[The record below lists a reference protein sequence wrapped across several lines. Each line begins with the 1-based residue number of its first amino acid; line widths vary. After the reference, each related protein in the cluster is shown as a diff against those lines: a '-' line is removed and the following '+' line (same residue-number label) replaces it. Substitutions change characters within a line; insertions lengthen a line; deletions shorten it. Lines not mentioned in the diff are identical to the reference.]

1 MNGSG
6 GRGTGGASG
15 TGSASEGAASLDDA
29 QAARTAGRDLLS
41 LLLMDSRNHLL
52 RLLAADESP
61 AALRLAVQA
70 GWHAEHWVAC
80 HVQRSR
86 GEAADPQGPRLAS
99 IEPHIDAWC
108 RGAETPTAEHLRAYL
123 AQTLETTLD
132 LLAHAEDSD
141 TGLHVWRLA
150 LAFEDRCGEAL
161 ALQLLQADAAP
172 DAPTEARQGA
182 SEAETSAARP
192 ALHSL
197 PFASAPLA
205 RPERAPLWLP
215 AQHWALGSALGSAP
229 GSTSGS
235 ASGSVSGSASG
246 SANGSANG
254 GYVPGNERWAHEV
267 ALPDFEIDAQ
277 PVNWAQFA
285 EFAQDG
291 GYDRRECWSDAGWA
305 WQQAGGRRAPNGV
318 AQWRGGVL
326 LQRGGRLWRAPGA
339 QPATGLSRHEAEAW
353 CRWAGRRLP
362 TEPEW
367 ELAACTAA
375 SRGHVWGE
383 VLEWVAGRARAWPGG
398 VVVPGET
405 DPLPAEALT
414 PDSSS
419 SLGVLRGA
427 PWMCRRRC
435 RHPRAR
441 RFMAPGHDTMASG
454 FRSCAA

>member
-1 MNGSG
+1 MNDRG
-6 GRGTGGASG
+6 GRGTGG
-15 TGSASEGAASLDDA
+15 ASEGAASLDDA

-86 GEAADPQGPRLAS
+86 GETADPQGPRLAS
-99 IEPHIDAWC
+99 IEPHIDAWR

-161 ALQLLQADAAP
+161 ALQWLQADAAP
-172 DAPTEARQGA
+172 AQPSPLFD
-182 SEAETSAARP
+182 
-192 ALHSL
+192 
-197 PFASAPLA
+197 SAPLA

-215 AQHWALGSALGSAP
+215 AQHWALGSALGSA
-229 GSTSGS
+229 
-235 ASGSVSGSASG
+235 
-246 SANGSANG
+246 NG
-254 GYVPGNERWAHEV
+254 GFVPGNERWAHDV

-291 GYDRRECWSDAGWA
+291 GYDRRECWSDVGWA
-305 WQQAGGRRAPNGV
+305 WQQSSGRRAPNGV

-367 ELAACTAA
+367 ELAACTAM

-414 PDSSS
+414 PDSTST
-419 SLGVLRGA
+419 LGVLRGA
-427 PWMCRRRC
+427 PWMSRRRC